1 MTHSPTS
8 LLECLVKLKTLF
20 TGAGHNHGVL
30 WLDINRIERKVDIR
44 LLDLFEDYD
53 PEVDHY
59 LKDPEAVA
67 RSLDQFMEDRGYITN
82 KKKSKLKRNKKQ
94 EKKNISLELL
104 QNLRKKP
111 DRSPDEENLLN
122 DLNRLYPLFGL
133 KEALRRIQKSEPVTE
148 ADFSVVV
155 AFVDTFTT
163 VSLHPA
169 IVGEIVA
176 AIAKDVNQ
184 HRHTKTCRKYNTV
197 CRFNFPKLPSF
208 RTLIARPSAKT
219 LSDKEKRN
227 LEAKHAKVMEKVQEI
242 LSDKERLELIISQ
255 YPKENEK
262 TKEEAEEGRHKRIEA
277 VLDLAGVSKEAYEEL
292 LQYSSAGFTIVM
304 ARDVDEC
311 NVNSYNPEVTRAWG
325 GNTDFQ
331 ICLDFFAIVTYITEY
346 YTKDDTGIVKTLVN
360 TLKAAGPSDLKKEMK
375 LLANTWLKNRQMG
388 EAEAV
393 FR

>member
-1 MTHSPTS
+1 M
-8 LLECLVKLKTLF
+8 KLKTLF

-59 LKDPEAVA
+59 LKDPEDVA

-122 DLNRLYPLFGL
+122 DLNKLYPLFGL

-148 ADFSVVV
+148 ADFCVVV

-184 HRHTKTCRKYNTV
+184 HRHTKT
-197 CRFNFPKLPSF
+197 
-208 RTLIARPSAKT
+208 
-219 LSDKEKRN
+219 
-227 LEAKHAKVMEKVQEI
+227 
-242 LSDKERLELIISQ
+242 
-255 YPKENEK
+255 
-262 TKEEAEEGRHKRIEA
+262 
-277 VLDLAGVSKEAYEEL
+277 
-292 LQYSSAGFTIVM
+292 
-304 ARDVDEC
+304 
-311 NVNSYNPEVTRAWG
+311 
-325 GNTDFQ
+325 
-331 ICLDFFAIVTYITEY
+331 
-346 YTKDDTGIVKTLVN
+346 
-360 TLKAAGPSDLKKEMK
+360 
-375 LLANTWLKNRQMG
+375 
-388 EAEAV
+388 
-393 FR
+393 

>member
-1 MTHSPTS
+1 MNK
-8 LLECLVKLKTLF
+8 ETLF

-44 LLDLFEDYD
+44 HLDLLDDYD

-59 LKDPEAVA
+59 LKDPEDVT
-67 RSLDQFMEDRGYITN
+67 RSLDQFMDDRGCITN
-82 KKKSKLKRNKKQ
+82 KKKSKLKRSKKK
-94 EKKNISLELL
+94 EKKNVSLELL

-111 DRSPDEENLLN
+111 DRSPEEEALLK
-122 DLNRLYPLFGL
+122 DLSRLYPLYGL
-133 KEALRRIQKSEPVTE
+133 KEALRRIHKGDPVTE
-148 ADFSVVV
+148 ADFSVVA

-197 CRFNFPKLPSF
+197 CRFKFPKLPSY

-219 LSDKEKRN
+219 LPDKEKRN

-242 LSDKERLELIISQ
+242 LSDKERLELIIAE

-262 TKEEAEEGRHKRIEA
+262 TVEEAEEGRRSRIDA
-277 VLDLAGVSKEAYEEL
+277 VLHLAGVSKEAYEEL
-292 LQYSSAGFTIVM
+292 LEYSSAGFSIVM

-311 NVNSYNPEVTRAWG
+311 NVNSYNPEVTRAWK

-360 TLKAAGPSDLKKEMK
+360 ALKANATSDLKKEMK